1 MFSDCR
7 RGQSPGLAE
16 QRHVVRNGRRRCSV
30 FRPNE
35 ARWERPEIRLI
46 DAVIEPTGIPQQP
59 SATTFSRP
67 ALPFSTVVNTLD

>member
-16 QRHVVRNGRRRCSV
+16 QRHVVRNGRKRCSV
-30 FRPNE
+30 FRPNK

-46 DAVIEPTGIPQQP
+46 DAVIEAYTLSRDIEMSDP
-59 SATTFSRP
+59 SQGGLKSSAPMS
-67 ALPFSTVVNTLD
+67 A